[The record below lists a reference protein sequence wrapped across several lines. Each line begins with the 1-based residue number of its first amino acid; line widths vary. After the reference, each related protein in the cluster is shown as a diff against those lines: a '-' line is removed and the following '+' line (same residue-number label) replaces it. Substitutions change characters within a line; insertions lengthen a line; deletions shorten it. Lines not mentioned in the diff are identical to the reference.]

1 MTFSFNKKII
11 ALAVSSTF
19 GVVNAQNIP
28 DAGALQQQLERQLPP
43 VQSLPP
49 VGPSTPITPSPEIKD
64 DEKIEI
70 SGFRFKGR
78 TLLTE
83 DQLQKVVQKW
93 AGQSLTLNQIRD
105 AANAVS
111 NEYRL
116 KDYVAQVLVPEQKIE
131 NGVIEFEIIEVILG
145 QIQVEEGKGI
155 QSPRFST
162 ELAKKYL
169 LDNAEE
175 NKFLRI
181 DRLQRGIMIL
191 NETPGVNIV
200 GTLEPGTKDGTSDF
214 KTNLIDTAFISGRG
228 EINNFGSRSTGVPQA
243 IGNINL
249 NNISGNGDIFSLTGI
264 GNQGSSYGQALYQ
277 TPIGYD
283 GWRVGVT
290 ASYLDYHTIED
301 FSAFGSRGNASTVG
315 LNVYY
320 PWIRGAQANVNFV
333 AGYDFKSYLNLTSNP
348 YAIISRYNENNVYA
362 GLSGNYFDANLNGAL
377 TYWSINGV
385 LGNLNIGEPSQY
397 ATDIQ
402 TANIDGSFQ
411 KLTFNYNRY
420 QNIDPNI
427 STLLIS
433 LNGQISNTN
442 LSSSEQFYLGGPYGV
457 RAYPVSQS
465 GGAQGYIF
473 TLEYQHKIP
482 EYDSTLIAFFDTGR
496 VQQYINTW
504 NNWQGLTNAD
514 NIYSLSGWGFGIKWA
529 YDKYQINAY
538 LAFPIGNNPL
548 YSNTGQPVNV
558 DNRQLNPQ
566 AWIQAVMYF

>member
-1 MTFSFNKKII
+1 MTFSFNKRLI
-11 ALAVSSTF
+11 AIAVSSTF

-43 VQSLPP
+43 VQSLPS
-49 VGPSTPITPSPEIKD
+49 VGPSAPITPAPAVKD

-70 SGFRFKGR
+70 LGFRFKGR
-78 TLLTE
+78 TLLKE
-83 DQLQKVVQKW
+83 DQLQKVVQRW
-93 AGQSLTLNQIRD
+93 ANQSLSLNQIRD

-145 QIQVEEGKGI
+145 QIQVEEGNGI
-155 QSPRFST
+155 QNPRFSP

-169 LDNAEE
+169 LDNAQE

-200 GTLEPGTKDGTSDF
+200 GTLEPGSKDGTSDF
-214 KTNLIDTAFISGRG
+214 KTTLVDTAFISGRG
-228 EINNFGSRSTGVPQA
+228 EISNFGSRSTGVPQV
-243 IGNINL
+243 IGNINF
-249 NNISGNGDIFSLTGI
+249 NNISGRGDIFSLTGI

-277 TPIGYD
+277 LPVGYD

-290 ASYLDYHTIED
+290 ASYLDYHTVED

-315 LNVYY
+315 LNVYF

-362 GLSGNYFDANLNGAL
+362 GLSGNYFDAILSGAL
-377 TYWSINGV
+377 TYWSLNGV

-397 ATDIQ
+397 ASDIQ

-411 KLTFNYNRY
+411 KITFNYNRY

-427 STLLIS
+427 SNILIS
-433 LNGQISNTN
+433 LSGQLSNNN

-465 GGAQGYIF
+465 GGAQGYLF
-473 TLEYQHKIP
+473 TLEYQHKIT
-482 EYDSTLIAFFDTGR
+482 EYNTTLIAFFDSGR

-514 NIYSLSGWGFGIKWA
+514 NIYSLSGWGFGAKWA
-529 YDKYQINAY
+529 RDKYQINAY

-548 YSNTGQPVNV
+548 YSNTGQQVNS

-566 AWIQAVMYF
+566 GWIQAVMYF